1 MRVLPRVVIPV
12 LGVCLLGVTG
22 CSQFDSALGQQQ
34 AVVSFSENTPNSVR
48 LQVRAACGKLPD
60 VSPAPI
66 PRGESLSDALSQVV
80 YQINN
85 ADDADIAR
93 LQECLQ
99 KYPSVTGIDIQDE
112 TDQD

>member
-12 LGVCLLGVTG
+12 LAVCLLGVTG
-22 CSQFDSALGQQQ
+22 CSQFDKSLGQQQ
-34 AVVSFSENTPNSVR
+34 ALVSFTDNTSNSVR
-48 LQVRAACGKLPD
+48 LQVRAACGKLPG

-66 PRGESLSDALSQVV
+66 PKGESLTDALSQVV
-80 YQINN
+80 YQIDN

-99 KYPSVTGIDIQDE
+99 KYPSVAGIDIQDS
-112 TDQD
+112 TDDD